1 MHAIPT
7 HPGFATPRSIIEER
21 PLRPPVIGKI
31 RPGIKVLTKKAREN
45 PQAVQI
51 HDALLAQGLSFE
63 DIGSEIERKTGLSY
77 ALIPRNTPYFTCRG
91 SDFTNPA
98 IAEEI
103 LTRYGEDRGDGLKL
117 WRFPVVFAFDDW
129 LRNIPNE
136 LAVFNGTGKVFWS
149 QYGADGLRQCKTYA
163 PVERSDRA
171 RRAKRIFGGRTIILR
186 QDDAIPDGVCDPQ
199 VCPQY
204 QDRHCNLTASF
215 LFAILDI
222 RGLGLIELPTNSIYV
237 LQKAHAAMQTVAIA
251 RGGRLVGTRFW
262 LSKQEV
268 EISRIDDN
276 GSPVRQKQWLTT
288 LDAEIDLGALL
299 DGADHIGAAIEVG
312 TQTVALL
319 EHPTTEPAATATPT
333 SGEEGGQPGAQSEPP
348 VGGSIAEQFERL
360 IVALGMEGQETREHL
375 RVYAHSKFGKGWTK
389 REQDMRALIDEM
401 GVALVSPPAF
411 REKVKA
417 EFDGSLFSA

>member
-129 LRNIPNE
+129 LRNIP
-136 LAVFNGTGKVFWS
+136 
-149 QYGADGLRQCKTYA
+149 
-163 PVERSDRA
+163 DR
-171 RRAKRIFGGRTIILR
+171 KS
-186 QDDAIPDGVCDPQ
+186 V
-199 VCPQY
+199 V
-204 QDRHCNLTASF
+204 
-215 LFAILDI
+215 
-222 RGLGLIELPTNSIYV
+222 
-237 LQKAHAAMQTVAIA
+237 
-251 RGGRLVGTRFW
+251 
-262 LSKQEV
+262 
-268 EISRIDDN
+268 
-276 GSPVRQKQWLTT
+276 
-288 LDAEIDLGALL
+288 
-299 DGADHIGAAIEVG
+299 
-312 TQTVALL
+312 
-319 EHPTTEPAATATPT
+319 
-333 SGEEGGQPGAQSEPP
+333 
-348 VGGSIAEQFERL
+348 
-360 IVALGMEGQETREHL
+360 
-375 RVYAHSKFGKGWTK
+375 
-389 REQDMRALIDEM
+389 
-401 GVALVSPPAF
+401 
-411 REKVKA
+411 
-417 EFDGSLFSA
+417 

>member
-1 MHAIPT
+1 MHAIST
-7 HPGFATPRSIIEER
+7 HSGFAPARSIIEER
-21 PLRPPVIGKI
+21 PLRPPIIGKI
-31 RPGIKVLTKKAREN
+31 RPGIKVLTKKARDN

-63 DIGSEIERKTGLSY
+63 DIGKEIERKTGLSY

-103 LTRYGEDRGDGLKL
+103 LTRYGEDRGDGHKL

-136 LAVFNGTGKVFWS
+136 LAVFNGSGRVFWS
-149 QYGADGLRQCKTYA
+149 QYGPDGLRQCKTYA
-163 PVERSDRA
+163 PVERSERA

-186 QDDAIPDGVCDPQ
+186 QDDAIHDGVCDPQ

-204 QDRHCNLTASF
+204 QDRQCNLSASF
-215 LFAILDI
+215 VFAIPDI
-222 RGLGLIELPTNSIYV
+222 KGLGLIELPTNSIYV
-237 LQKAHAAMQTVAIA
+237 LQKAHAAMQTVVIA
-251 RGGRLVGTRFW
+251 RGGRLAGTKFW

-268 EISRIDDN
+268 EISRIDDD
-276 GSPVRQKQWLTT
+276 GLPVRQKQWLTT

-299 DGADHIGAAIEVG
+299 DGADHIGAAIDVG

-319 EHPTTEPAATATPT
+319 EQSSSELASATPT
-333 SGEEGGQPGAQSEPP
+333 SGEDAGQPTGSSQPSD
-348 VGGSIAEQFERL
+348 GSIADQFEYL
-360 IVALGMEGQETREHL
+360 IVTLGMQEKDTREQL

-389 REQDMRALIDEM
+389 REQDMRALIEEM
-401 GVALVSPPAF
+401 SVALVSPPVF

-417 EFDGSLFSA
+417 EFEASHFSA

>member
-103 LTRYGEDRGDGLKL
+103 LTRYGEDRGDGHKL

-136 LAVFNGTGKVFWS
+136 LAVFNGTGRVFWS
-149 QYGADGLRQCKTYA
+149 PNLQHRN
-163 PVERSDRA
+163 
-171 RRAKRIFGGRTIILR
+171 
-186 QDDAIPDGVCDPQ
+186 PDGE
-199 VCPQY
+199 
-204 QDRHCNLTASF
+204 S
-215 LFAILDI
+215 
-222 RGLGLIELPTNSIYV
+222 
-237 LQKAHAAMQTVAIA
+237 
-251 RGGRLVGTRFW
+251 
-262 LSKQEV
+262 
-268 EISRIDDN
+268 
-276 GSPVRQKQWLTT
+276 
-288 LDAEIDLGALL
+288 
-299 DGADHIGAAIEVG
+299 
-312 TQTVALL
+312 
-319 EHPTTEPAATATPT
+319 
-333 SGEEGGQPGAQSEPP
+333 
-348 VGGSIAEQFERL
+348 GSIARQEQVVDLLRDFGAC
-360 IVALGMEGQETREHL
+360 IVDR
-375 RVYAHSKFGKGWTK
+375 
-389 REQDMRALIDEM
+389 
-401 GVALVSPPAF
+401 
-411 REKVKA
+411 
-417 EFDGSLFSA
+417 